1 MKVIDPLMEGKGS
14 WQGGQSG
21 HNPQAVSVRG
31 RGQLLGFLRQRDGI
45 SAGRGERL
53 PQSPPDSE
61 ELGFVV
67 SGSGVVQDMDQNVQA
82 RLRQGQLALIERGE
96 IHRLFNDGREPLV
109 VLMVCT
115 ANVTLPEG

>member
-14 WQGGQSG
+14 WQGVSPGTIRKRFLCVDEDNSLDFCANVTVYLPG
-21 HNPQAVSVRG
+21 EGSVFHNH
-31 RGQLLGFLRQRDGI
+31 
-45 SAGRGERL
+45 
-53 PQSPPDSE
+53 PDSE

-109 VLMVCT
+109 VLLVCT